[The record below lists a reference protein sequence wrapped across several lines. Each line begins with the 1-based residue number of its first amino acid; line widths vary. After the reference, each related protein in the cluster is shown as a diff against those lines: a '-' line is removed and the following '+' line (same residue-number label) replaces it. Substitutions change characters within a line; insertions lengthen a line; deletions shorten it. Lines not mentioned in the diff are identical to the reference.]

1 MSQSPKM
8 KQELS
13 FEQKCRF
20 YDKVK
25 DQNFRESSRLEGI
38 ELDSNDLP
46 ASGKERAKLKAEL
59 IARYSEKE
67 CSVEGA

>member
-1 MSQSPKM
+1 M

-25 DQNFRESSRLEGI
+25 DQNFRDSSRLEGI
-38 ELDSNDLP
+38 DLDSDELP
-46 ASGKERAKLKAEL
+46 ASPQERAELKAAL
-59 IARYSEKE
+59 IARYVQKATAI
-67 CSVEGA
+67 EGA